1 MHGTF
6 AALDVETA
14 NPDFASICQVG
25 VVTFTDGEITGSWQ
39 SLVDPEDD
47 FDAVN
52 VSIHGIDA
60 RAVAGAPRFA
70 DAISEFAPLLVNKV
84 VATHTAFDRV
94 AVSRAQQKYSLD
106 AFACEWLDTARVC
119 RRAWPQFSR
128 RGYGLKAVAES
139 LGIQFRHHDAVE
151 DARAAGQILV
161 RAMLDRKLG
170 IADWM
175 TRARQPIDLNSEARV
190 GNPEGELHGE
200 VVVFTG
206 SLTIVRGEAAEMAAR
221 AGCDVSGSVNKKTT
235 ILVVGDSDIR
245 RLAGHDRS
253 AKHRTAESLALAGHP
268 IRILSERDFRA
279 LVHLDTFG
287 STDEQ
292 PESG

>member
-94 AVSRAQQKYSLD
+94 AVSRAQQKYALD
-106 AFACEWLDTARVC
+106 AFPCEWLDTARVC
-119 RRAWPQFSR
+119 RRAWPQFAR
-128 RGYGLKAVAES
+128 RGYGLRPVAES
-139 LGIQFRHHDAVE
+139 FGIQFRHHDAVE
-151 DARAAGQILV
+151 DARAAGQILI
-161 RAMLDRKLG
+161 RAMLDTGLG
-170 IADWM
+170 IRDWI
-175 TRARQPIDLNSEARV
+175 TRVRQPLTPNSETRV
-190 GNPEGELHGE
+190 GNPDGELFGE

-206 SLTIVRGEAAEMAAR
+206 SLSRVRSEAAGMAAS
-221 AGCDVSGSVNKKTT
+221 AGCAVSSSVGKNTT

-245 RLAGHDRS
+245 RLTGHDRS
-253 AKHRTAESLALAGHP
+253 TKHRKAETLILAGHP
-268 IRILSERDFRA
+268 IRILCERDFLA
-279 LVHLDTFG
+279 LVHLAGD
-287 STDEQ
+287 
-292 PESG
+292 